1 MSRLRDKLSVEAG
14 RLVVHLKALMTWPLE
29 PYRMRQHDRA
39 ILETA
44 IQTPGH
50 CPLGLKVAIYLIYQ
64 PKGLLPSTI
73 ETCRVLAESGY
84 GVLVMSNAPLSLAD
98 NAKLAPFTYL
108 VVERPNFG
116 YDFGGYRDG
125 VRLLRALGT
134 QPKALI
140 VLNDSVWWPVMDGDP
155 LISHMEEAGAD
166 VVGTILHH
174 LSPRNGRPRP
184 PFLESYL
191 YWFGPNALASDAFWL
206 FWDRYRVSN
215 LKYNAIHRGE
225 RKLTG
230 ILRDAGLRVTGLFSA
245 SALIEALRV
254 AGPDEQT
261 KALIYAAFIDSV
273 FAEKAQ
279 ALLAV
284 QQKDVDWSEQMLNF
298 IGEVTKKRIFHPTF
312 PYASMKFLQA
322 NYLKKTPTEPKT
334 SVHYIMRARVLEAI
348 AAGDLP
354 EPLSEIKI
362 EIEQRQV
369 DGALAVGR

>member
-14 RLVVHLKALMTWPLE
+14 RLLVHLKALMTWPLE

-39 ILETA
+39 ISETA
-44 IQTPGH
+44 IQTPGQF
-50 CPLGLKVAIYLIYQ
+50 PFGLKVAIYLIYQ

-73 ETCRVLAESGY
+73 ETCRMLAENGY
-84 GVLVMSNAPLSLAD
+84 AVLVMSNAPLSSAD
-98 NAKLAPFTYL
+98 HAKLAPLTYL
-108 VVERPNFG
+108 MVERPNFG

-125 VRLLRALGT
+125 IRLLRDLGT
-134 QPKALI
+134 KPKALI
-140 VLNDSVWWPVMDGDP
+140 VLNDSVWWPVMDGDQ
-155 LISHMEEAGAD
+155 LISQMEEAGTD
-166 VVGTILHH
+166 VVGTILHR
-174 LSPRNGRPRP
+174 LSPRNGRPRL

-191 YWFGPNALASDAFWL
+191 YWFGPNALTSDAFWL

-230 ILRDAGLRVTGLFSA
+230 ILQDAGLSVTGLFSA
-245 SALIEALRV
+245 SALIDVLRA
-254 AGPDEQT
+254 AGPREQA
-261 KALIYAAFIDSV
+261 KALIYAAFIDNN
-273 FAEKAQ
+273 FAETAQ

-284 QQKDVDWSEQMLNF
+284 QKKDLDWSEQMLNF
-298 IGEVTKKRIFHPTF
+298 IAEVTKKRIFHPTF

-354 EPLSEIKI
+354 APLSEVKI
-362 EIEQRQV
+362 EIEQRQI